1 MELEMEVNT
10 SGRLESD
17 MVWVSGETGDF
28 YNVKGQ
34 HKCIIVNKKGRVTE
48 KDATIWTP
56 KKIVGKE
63 IAGKGLFLMP
73 HIERMITHEI
83 NESGWIQIFL
93 NLHNHI

>member
-1 MELEMEVNT
+1 MEVNT

-17 MVWVSGETGDF
+17 MVWVDGESGEF
-28 YNVKGQ
+28 YNIKGP
-34 HKCIIVNKKGRVTE
+34 HKCITVNKKGRVTE

-56 KKIVGKE
+56 NKIVGKE

-83 NESGWIQIFL
+83 MRVVDSDFFESP
-93 NLHNHI
+93 